1 MTVEPKSLIERV
13 KAGDRA
19 ALHRLLDHCRPD
31 VYAAAYRILGNADD
45 AHDVCQNALVE
56 LSFRLRE
63 LREAEALNG
72 FVRQLVLHQCF
83 DFRRR
88 RATRRV
94 PGPTWDQA
102 SLAAED
108 ENVEERLAIHEALDT
123 LPASQREALLLD
135 LLAGMSHAEISQRL
149 GVSIPTVRARLQSAK
164 RQLKKDLRSLQQDPH
179 MQPEPIVQQLVDR
192 ALPGALIQN
201 VEPDP
206 EMWLPYHSRIELA
219 DRSLVV
225 RKDVDLAMAAL
236 LPELERQGIAVP
248 RLLAGPELVAGTPW
262 TLWEAPNGDNLTRWT
277 MDGTYHRF
285 RAATDIA
292 LEALDTLAAF
302 TETAERLGLPRET
315 LQDRFGQLEKRLEA
329 WGLDPRFTNAIETLA
344 PFVASSERPLVYTNY
359 LHFFPNFLRI
369 QEGKLGEIVYPFGRL
384 EDPLLSL
391 AMVWI
396 YDCYPFVHTGFVEQY
411 LVRHDI
417 GKREFAIRLGVQ
429 ALTILARETKPGE
442 GENPY
447 QESLFGLLE
456 RAYGWLR

>member
-1 MTVEPKSLIERV
+1 
-13 KAGDRA
+13 
-19 ALHRLLDHCRPD
+19 LHRLLDHCRPG
-31 VYAAAYRILGNADD
+31 VYAAAYRILGNVDD

-63 LREAEALNG
+63 IREAEALSG

-102 SLAAED
+102 SLAAEH
-108 ENVEERLAIHEALDT
+108 ENVEQRLAIDEALEA

-135 LLAGMSHAEISQRL
+135 LLAGMSHAEISRRL
-149 GVSIPTVRARLQSAK
+149 GVSVPTVRARLQSAK
-164 RQLKKDLRSLQQDPH
+164 RQLKKDLRSLQQDLP
-179 MQPEPIVQQLVDR
+179 MQPEPIVQQLVDS

-206 EMWLPYHSRIELA
+206 EMWLPYHSRIDLA
-219 DRSLVV
+219 DRSVVV
-225 RKDVDLAMAAL
+225 RKDVDPAMAAL

-262 TLWEAPNGDNLTRWT
+262 TLWEAPHGDNLTRWT

-292 LEALDTLAAF
+292 LEALDGLAAF
-302 TETAERLGLPRET
+302 TDAAERLGLPRET
-315 LQDRFGQLEKRLEA
+315 LGGRFGQLEKH
-329 WGLDPRFTNAIETLA
+329 LDVWRPDARFANAIETLA
-344 PFVASSERPLVYTNY
+344 PHVANGERPLVYTNY

-369 QEGKLGEIVYPFGRL
+369 QEGKLGEIVYPFSRL
-384 EDPLLSL
+384 EDPLLGL

-411 LVRHDI
+411 LVRRDI

-429 ALTILARETKPGE
+429 ALTILARETKPEDE
-442 GENPY
+442 GNLY
-447 QESLFGLLE
+447 RESLFGLLD
-456 RAYGWLR
+456 RALGWLR